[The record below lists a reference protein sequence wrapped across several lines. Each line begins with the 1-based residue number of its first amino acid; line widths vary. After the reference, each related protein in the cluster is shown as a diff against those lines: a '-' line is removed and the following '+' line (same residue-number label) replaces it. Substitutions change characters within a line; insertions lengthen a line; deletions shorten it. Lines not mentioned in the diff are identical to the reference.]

1 MNNPSVENDAL
12 RERIVEAILNH
23 VDHMEGYTL
32 PAPQPGFIDGW
43 SHALRLLRRDAD
55 FIAHSVLPPGETDN

>member
-1 MNNPSVENDAL
+1 MTHSAENDAL

-32 PAPQPGFIDGW
+32 PALQPGFIDGW

-55 FIAHSVLPPGETDN
+55 FIAHSVLPPGKSD